1 MDNFITN
8 PYLNV
13 AVRSLAVYLFM
24 LVAIRLT
31 GKKELSQLNTT
42 DVVLILLISNAVQNA
57 MVGSSTS
64 LSTGLMAAGVLFL
77 TNFGIKKLMYNNKK
91 IRNLILSR
99 PEILIHN
106 GTLDTENLHKL
117 GIDEDEIQES
127 MREHGVDKI
136 KDVKLAMLE
145 IDGSIS
151 VISQTDN
158 HLTQTYYKRRKQ
170 RKTLERVN

>member
-24 LVAIRLT
+24 LIAIRIS

-77 TNFGIKKLMYNNKK
+77 ANFWIKKLMYNNKQ
-91 IRNLILSR
+91 IHNLFSSR

-106 GTLDTENLHKL
+106 GILDTENLK
-117 GIDEDEIQES
+117 
-127 MREHGVDKI
+127 
-136 KDVKLAMLE
+136 
-145 IDGSIS
+145 
-151 VISQTDN
+151 N
-158 HLTQTYYKRRKQ
+158 
-170 RKTLERVN
+170 